1 MRAARSLNRGDARDP
16 KAHKVSLSPSLPT
29 FIIHCCLPV
38 DLKTLKKENV
48 MRLAQLQTSLTS
60 NAITTASIA
69 EWHTRGVRTYQT
81 QTLLTKNPHA
91 QDVSD
96 MAYK

>member
-1 MRAARSLNRGDARDP
+1 
-16 KAHKVSLSPSLPT
+16 
-29 FIIHCCLPV
+29 
-38 DLKTLKKENV
+38 
-48 MRLAQLQTSLTS
+48 MRLPQLQTLLTS
-60 NAITTASIA
+60 NAITTDSIA
-69 EWHTRGVRTYQT
+69 EWQTRGVRTYQT